1 MKIDTRKIDIREAT
15 PEDAETIAAFNQGI
29 ATETEGKRLGDDTI
43 LAGVARLLAD
53 PSRGRY
59 WLAEVDGQV
68 VGQTMVTY
76 EWSDWRNGNIWWI
89 QSVYVAADFRR
100 QGVFSALYA
109 AVESLARED
118 ADACG
123 IRLYV
128 EKHNE
133 RAQATYRTL
142 GMEGDTYLVME
153 SMF

>member
-1 MKIDTRKIDIREAT
+1 MEIEIREAARA
-15 PEDAETIAAFNQGI
+15 DAETIAAFNQGI
-29 ATETEGKRLGDDTI
+29 ARETEGIELDEDTI
-43 LAGVARLLAD
+43 LAGVSRLLAD

-59 WLAEVDGQV
+59 WLAEVDGRV

-89 QSVYVAADFRR
+89 QSVYVASDSRR

-133 RAQATYRTL
+133 RAQATYRKL
-142 GMEGDTYLVME
+142 GMQGDNYLVME